1 MKDYSEDY
9 LTLDTDLIMS
19 PFILNRLNPRFQYH
33 HDKENFFLKNENLYV
48 WILCFL
54 FKNGHE

>member
-9 LTLDTDLIMS
+9 LTLATDLIMS

-33 HDKENFFLKNENLYV
+33 HDKENFFFEKRKPLRMNFMFFIEE
-48 WILCFL
+48 W
-54 FKNGHE
+54 G